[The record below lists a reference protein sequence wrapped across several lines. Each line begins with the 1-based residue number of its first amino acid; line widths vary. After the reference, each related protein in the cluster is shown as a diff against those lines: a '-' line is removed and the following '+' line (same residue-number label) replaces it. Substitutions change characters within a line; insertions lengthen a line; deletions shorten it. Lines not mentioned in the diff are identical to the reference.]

1 MKNINGAGARP
12 VELAPDSFAWL
23 HNETALSPA
32 AWVATP
38 LTKPQALALQTQAR
52 LRLQQ
57 AMTRGTSL
65 LAPRLA
71 DVIAGFW
78 LGRDVSHDYRSL
90 MATLAE
96 PQRALVESVYGQLL
110 MSCKRGGALVHLER
124 GFELATAVL
133 APAAYFV
140 LLRRHSLLRH
150 LVLTPAGAPPQTLS
164 DLLQEARVIQRL
176 NAGRG
181 IARGADNSHE
191 DTLG

>member
-1 MKNINGAGARP
+1 MNGAGARL
-12 VELAPDSFAWL
+12 VEFAPDLFAWL
-23 HNETALSPA
+23 HNEAELSLA
-32 AWVATP
+32 AWYATP
-38 LTKPQALALQTQAR
+38 LTEPQAQALQSQAR
-52 LRLQQ
+52 LRLQHV
-57 AMTRGTSL
+57 MTCGASL

-78 LGRDVSHDYRSL
+78 LGRDISHDYRSL
-90 MATLAE
+90 MATLPE
-96 PQRALVESVYGQLL
+96 PQRALVELVYGQLL
-110 MSCKRGGALVHLER
+110 MSCKRSGALVHLER

-150 LVLTPAGAPPQTLS
+150 LVLTPVGAPPQTLS
-164 DLLQEARVIQRL
+164 DLLQEARVIARM